1 LAFFTTLLKKGEM
14 IMLRSIN
21 IRSFLI
27 GGLLFISVMCLMGA
41 ISFKPSEYHG
51 RFKIKANQHYAFIID
66 SDTGQVWSQ
75 HFPDEPS
82 NIISA
87 QPDEFHA
94 PKIQVSHVIVP

>member
-1 LAFFTTLLKKGEM
+1 
-14 IMLRSIN
+14 MLRSIN
-21 IRSFLI
+21 IRSLLI
-27 GGLLFISVMCLMGA
+27 GGLLAISVMCLMGA
-41 ISFKPSEYHG
+41 IGFKPSEYHG

-82 NIISA
+82 NIIRA

-94 PKIQVSHVIVP
+94 PKIQVSHIIEPN

>member
-1 LAFFTTLLKKGEM
+1 M

-27 GGLLFISVMCLMGA
+27 GGILVISVMCLMGA

-75 HFPDEPS
+75 YFPEEQPPM
-82 NIISA
+82 IIGA

-94 PKIQVSHVIVP
+94 PKIQVSHIIEPN